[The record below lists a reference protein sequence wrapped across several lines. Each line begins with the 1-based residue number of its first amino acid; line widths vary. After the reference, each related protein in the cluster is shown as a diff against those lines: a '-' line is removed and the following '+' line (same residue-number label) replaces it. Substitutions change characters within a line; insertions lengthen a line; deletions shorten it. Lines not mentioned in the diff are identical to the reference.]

1 MIKRFFDFLFSSL
14 LLIIFTP
21 IFLLVSLIIYFDIGS
36 PILFKQERPG
46 KNEKIFKLYKFR
58 TMKNIVDSNGVLK
71 DDISRI
77 SSIGKFLRESSLDE
91 LPSLMNVLKGEMSL
105 VGPRPLLIEYL
116 QYYNKEQQLR
126 HNVKPGITGW
136 AQVNGRNSISWEEK
150 FKLDVWYVRNN
161 SLVLDLRILL
171 MTLKKVFNREDINSD
186 VDTTMQ
192 KFTGNN
198 KNNL

>member
-1 MIKRFFDFLFSSL
+1 
-14 LLIIFTP
+14 
-21 IFLLVSLIIYFDIGS
+21 
-36 PILFKQERPG
+36 
-46 KNEKIFKLYKFR
+46 
-58 TMKNIVDSNGVLK
+58 MKNIVDSNGVLK

>member
-1 MIKRFFDFLFSSL
+1 MIKRFFDFLFSL
-14 LLIIFTP
+14 LMLIIFSP
-21 IFLLVSLIIYFDIGS
+21 ILILVSLIIYFDIGS

-91 LPSLMNVLKGEMSL
+91 LPSLVNVLKGEMSL

-171 MTLKKVFNREDINSD
+171 MTLKKVFAREGINSD
-186 VDTTMQ
+186 VDTTME

>member
-1 MIKRFFDFLFSSL
+1 MIKRFFDFLFSL
-14 LLIIFTP
+14 LMLIIFSP
-21 IFLLVSLIIYFDIGS
+21 ILILVSLIIYFDIGS

-58 TMKNIVDSNGVLK
+58 TMKNIVDSNGILK

-91 LPSLMNVLKGEMSL
+91 LPSLVNVLKGEMSL

-171 MTLKKVFNREDINSD
+171 MTLKKVFAREGINSD
-186 VDTTMQ
+186 VDTTME